1 MFESSTLKRSGFFEL
16 FGRQVKSLEREKNME
31 PQGENPGMMLEASI
45 NTTSGFSSGNTMVWR
60 LDLASVPE
68 LSGSNW
74 SLWKTRMEAALELA
88 GLLDALTNGAHD
100 DASRSRSRAAR
111 GAIFQKLGSDD
122 LSLVKH
128 LQDGKS
134 VWDRLLRA
142 YADKTEANAI
152 AVHSRYRALRMATG
166 ESVKAYISRA
176 VSLSSELRELNRE
189 VTEEDLAITILN
201 GLTSEYRQVL
211 LALQTSNL
219 PLTVDRV
226 RSTLLCFVQHREQE
240 PKALKVNST
249 GEKKKSSKKKFDKS
263 KARCWVCNEVGHVK
277 ANCPKRGRGNSHE
290 RAESGHQN
298 APTAFMASKGKVQSA
313 CGDWIVDSGA
323 TDHLTGDLSWFD
335 DELEWQET
343 GRVHTASGSLP
354 IKGRGHVYVLKG
366 GLRMVLMDVL
376 YVPGL
381 EYNLFSVPRAMTAG
395 ARVTFEDNYCLI
407 EKGNVKMRATPQ
419 DDGTLA
425 LLTSAEKWHAR
436 LGHTSVYVLKEM
448 GLPWKM
454 TKECE
459 VCPKAKLNRASHKP
473 DLRQWQPLD
482 RLSMD
487 LIGPIQPETL
497 GGQRYALSVIDA
509 CTKACKVY
517 LLPSKDATS
526 GYAKEAISWFEQRAG
541 GKVKAIRTDNG
552 SEFVER
558 EFCTWLRERGVV
570 HELSAPYEPQQN
582 GMVERL
588 NKTLMEGTRA
598 LLIGSELPNTLWG
611 EAMRTVAFV
620 RNLRPAKGTNG
631 KSPAELLT
639 GKVFDLNFLKMWGCK
654 ALVHVPEDKRTGKL
668 APRAIEGIFIGY
680 ENSAT
685 YRFLV
690 NGKLVLSST
699 AQFFEEEKGKMPTES
714 QIDLVIPD
722 LLVEPGVKGNLSGQ
736 TDPIADIEPTSP
748 SIDGGTTYAQTT
760 DMVNHDTE
768 EDAPLNEV
776 DQVGGNVDREQ
787 MTDICEG
794 ESQAMESQL
803 GDNQKNQMVELDST
817 HVVESAGVEMNQT
830 YNLRERETIDYKRMA
845 MGLKVGIA
853 IEDLPD
859 EFSGYT
865 EAMERPD
872 AKLWKLAIE
881 EELRSL
887 CENETWALSSLP
899 NGRKA
904 LQSKWV
910 FKVKRD
916 GNGNV
921 DRYKARLVIKG
932 FQQRKGVDY
941 SEVFSPVVSKSAMR
955 VILTVAAVQDLEI
968 EQLDVKTA
976 FLNASIEEEMYMAV
990 PEGVVETP
998 GKVLRLKKSLYGLK
1012 QAPRMWNKLLT
1023 GVLTEDIGCECI
1035 SVDESVLTC
1044 KRNNSVC
1051 YICVYVD
1058 DIILATSDQ
1067 QLLKELIKELSGKF
1081 NARHLGPAS
1090 LFCGMVITRRREK
1103 RVLYLSE
1110 SQKIEQLLHTYGMEQ
1125 AKEARV
1131 PLGVPLSE
1139 MKCKDD
1145 EIVVTQYQQ
1154 LVGQLLY
1161 ISTTV
1166 RPDIAHAAATLS
1178 RYMSKPG
1185 ETHWNAAKA
1194 VLRYLKKTRDYGLC
1208 LGQLNEESDEEFE
1221 LIGFCDSD
1229 YATDKDTRRSR
1240 TGYLF
1245 LLNGS
1250 LITWYSKLQKTVACS
1265 TAEAEYMAVSACVKE
1280 ALWLRNFMG
1289 SLLHKKWNGIQ
1300 IFNDNQACLRMLQ
1313 DLNSVTR
1320 TKHIDVHHHFA
1331 RERWMRG
1338 EVKFAYC
1345 RSEDMLADYLT
1356 KVLAPGR
1363 FEKLI
1368 SALHVQKI
1376 EI

>member
-1 MFESSTLKRSGFFEL
+1 
-16 FGRQVKSLEREKNME
+16 ME
-31 PQGENPGMMLEASI
+31 PLGDNSGMVQEGSMNNGSAYSA
-45 NTTSGFSSGNTMVWR
+45 GNAMVWR
-60 LDLASVPE
+60 LDLSSVPE
-68 LSGSNW
+68 LSGTNW

-88 GLLDALTNGAHD
+88 GLLDALTIGAHD

-111 GAIFQKLGSDD
+111 SALFQKLGSDD
-122 LSLVKH
+122 LSLVRH

-134 VWDRLLRA
+134 VWDRLLQA

-152 AVHSRYRALRMATG
+152 AVHSRYRALRMANG
-166 ESVKAYISRA
+166 ESVKTYISRA
-176 VSLSSELRELNRE
+176 VSLSSELRELSRE

-201 GLTSEYRQVL
+201 GLTQEYRPVL

-226 RSTLLCFVQHREQE
+226 RSTLVCFVQHREQE
-240 PKALKVNST
+240 PKALKVTSF
-249 GEKKKSSKKKFDKS
+249 GEKRKTAKKKFEKS
-263 KARCWVCNEVGHVK
+263 KVRCWLCNETGHVK
-277 ANCPKRGRGNSHE
+277 ADCPKKGRGNSHYRME
-290 RAESGHQN
+290 NNYQN
-298 APTAFMASKGKVQSA
+298 APTAFMVRNAQMHSA
-313 CGDWIVDSGA
+313 CADWIVDSGA
-323 TDHLTGDLSWFD
+323 TDHLTGDLGWFD
-335 DELEWQET
+335 DDLQWHESGELQ
-343 GRVHTASGSLP
+343 TASGSLR
-354 IKGRGHVYVLKG
+354 IKGCGDVHISKGSLQIVLKN
-366 GLRMVLMDVL
+366 VL

-381 EYNLFSVPRAMTAG
+381 GYNLFSVPRAMAAG
-395 ARVTFEDNYCLI
+395 ARVVFADNQCLI
-407 EKGNVKMRATPQ
+407 EKDNIKLQATPQ
-419 DDGTLA
+419 NDGTLA
-425 LLTSAEKWHAR
+425 LQASAEKWHAR

-473 DLRQWQPLD
+473 DSRQWQPLD

-497 GGQRYALSVIDA
+497 GGQRYVLSVIDA

-517 LLPSKDATS
+517 LLPSKDAAS
-526 GYAKEAISWFEQRAG
+526 GYAKEAVSWFEQQSGA
-541 GKVKAIRTDNG
+541 KVKAIRTDNG

-558 EFCTWLRERGVV
+558 EFTAWLRERGIV

-611 EAMRTVAFV
+611 EAVRTVAFV
-620 RNLRPAKGTNG
+620 RNLKPAKGING

-639 GKVFDLNFLKMWGCK
+639 GKIFDLDFLRVWGCK
-654 ALVHVPEDKRTGKL
+654 ALVYIPEDKRSGKL

-690 NGKLVLSST
+690 NGKLMLSSA
-699 AQFFEEEKGKMPTES
+699 AQFFEEEKGKISSES
-714 QIDLVIPD
+714 QLDLVIPD
-722 LLVEPGVKGNLSGQ
+722 LLVEPGVKENAGEHEDSIGGMELSTPNTEREEINFNSEKVTNRNTLEETSECEMIQGEENTCPERLSSVCEDKDGNMDHQL
-736 TDPIADIEPTSP
+736 
-748 SIDGGTTYAQTT
+748 
-760 DMVNHDTE
+760 E
-768 EDAPLNEV
+768 ET
-776 DQVGGNVDREQ
+776 GR
-787 MTDICEG
+787 
-794 ESQAMESQL
+794 
-803 GDNQKNQMVELDST
+803 NQMVT
-817 HVVESAGVEMNQT
+817 HDDIANKESAGADANQS
-830 YNLRERETIDYKRMA
+830 YNLRERKAVDYKKIA
-845 MGLKVGIA
+845 MGLKVRKVT
-853 IEDLPD
+853 EELPD
-859 EFSGYT
+859 EFSGYM

-872 AKLWKLAIE
+872 AKLWKIAIE

-887 CENETWALSSLP
+887 CENETWETSQLP
-899 NGRKA
+899 IGRKA

-932 FQQRKGVDY
+932 FQQRKGLDF
-941 SEVFSPVVSKSAMR
+941 SEVFSPVVSKPAIR
-955 VILTVAAVQDLEI
+955 VILTVAAIKDLEI

-976 FLNASIEEEMYMAV
+976 FLNATINEEIYMAV
-990 PEGVVETP
+990 PEGVVEPP

-1023 GVLTEDIGCECI
+1023 GVLTKEIGCECTA
-1035 SVDESVLTC
+1035 VDESVLTC
-1044 KRNNSVC
+1044 KRGNSVC

-1058 DIILATSDQ
+1058 DIILATSDHE
-1067 QLLKELIKELSGKF
+1067 LLKVLIKELCGKF
-1081 NARHLGPAS
+1081 KARHLGPAS
-1090 LFCGMVITRRREK
+1090 LFCGMVITRNREK
-1103 RVLYLSE
+1103 RILYLSE
-1110 SQKIEQLLHTYGMEQ
+1110 SQKVDNLLQTYGMEQ

-1139 MKCKDD
+1139 LKGVDD
-1145 EIVVTQYQQ
+1145 EAIVTQYQQ

-1178 RYMSKPG
+1178 RYMSKPSL
-1185 ETHWNAAKA
+1185 THWNAAKS
-1194 VLRYLKKTRDYGLC
+1194 VLRYLKKTRDYALC
-1208 LGQLNEESDEEFE
+1208 LGQLNDESDEEFE
-1221 LIGFCDSD
+1221 IIGFCDAD
-1229 YATDKDTRRSR
+1229 YATDVDTRRSR

-1265 TAEAEYMAVSACVKE
+1265 TAEAEYMAASACVKE
-1280 ALWLRNFMG
+1280 ALWLRNFLG
-1289 SLLHKKWNGIQ
+1289 SLLYKQWNGIQ
-1300 IFNDNQACLRMLQ
+1300 IFSDNQACLKMLQ

-1320 TKHIDVHHHFA
+1320 TKHIDVHHHFV
-1331 RERWMRG
+1331 RERCMRG
-1338 EVKFAYC
+1338 EVKFDYC
-1345 RSEDMLADYLT
+1345 KSEDMLADYLT
-1356 KVLAPGR
+1356 KILAPGR
-1363 FEKLI
+1363 FENLI
-1368 SALHVQKI
+1368 SALHVDKI
-1376 EI
+1376 EG